1 MGLYFHYDSAILFK
15 IVYTLSTNLLSLAY
29 WSIHMRTIRTNI
41 ILLLTLLFITA
52 CASSPAPHNKPENS
66 AQSQKDNAK
75 RAQDELSSEISR

>member
-1 MGLYFHYDSAILFK
+1 
-15 IVYTLSTNLLSLAY
+15 
-29 WSIHMRTIRTNI
+29 MRTIRTNI